1 MARAA
6 LNLLLLGQ
14 AGCST
19 APPCVSSSDF
29 EKLQQRVFQLESKLA
44 GQTGRK
50 ETDITFEPPGGNQKN
65 PRLAALLS
73 QRQQLLKHYTRNHP
87 EVRVLDTQILD
98 LLQ

>member
-1 MARAA
+1 MAGAGLA
-6 LNLLLLGQ
+6 LLLLGQ

-19 APPCVSSSDF
+19 APACVSTSDF
-29 EKLQQRVFQLESKLA
+29 EKLQQRVSQLESKLA
-44 GQTGRK
+44 GQADGRESLK
-50 ETDITFEPPGGNQKN
+50 SYEPPGGNQKN

-87 EVRVLDTQILD
+87 EVRLLDTQILD